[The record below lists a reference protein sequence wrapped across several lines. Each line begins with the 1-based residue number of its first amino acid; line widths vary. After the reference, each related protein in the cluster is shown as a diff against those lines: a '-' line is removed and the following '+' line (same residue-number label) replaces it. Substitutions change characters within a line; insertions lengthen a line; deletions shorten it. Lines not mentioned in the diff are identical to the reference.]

1 MKITVVGGGTGLS
14 TLLKGLK
21 FYPCDITAVVTI
33 TDEGGSSGIL
43 REELNVP
50 PPGDIRNNL
59 VAMAN
64 DEDILGELF
73 NYRFKN
79 GSLHGHTVG
88 NIILAALTKITGS
101 FTEAISKVAD
111 ILAIKGRVLPV
122 STEMARL
129 VAIFEDGYEVFGETA
144 IVEYGKL
151 SKLRIK
157 KLKLDKAID
166 LNPAVYESILD
177 SDVIVF
183 GPGSLYTSVIAN
195 LVVSGFSEAV
205 SRAKATKIYI
215 SNIMTQPGETYGY
228 KLSNHVSEIE
238 RYLGTKLDYVI
249 HSLPPKNEEVLEK
262 YALKDSVPVEIDF
275 QDEKLIVGH
284 FSKILFDEEARIRH
298 DSFVIAKV
306 LYDLLKERIH
316 AQ

>member
-33 TDEGGSSGIL
+33 TDEGGSSGVL

-59 VAMAN
+59 VAMAS

-122 STEMARL
+122 SVEMARL
-129 VAIFEDGYEVFGETA
+129 VALFEDGKEIFGETE
-144 IVEYGKL
+144 IVRYGKS
-151 SKLRIK
+151 SKSRIK
-157 KLKLDKAID
+157 RLKLDKNVS
-166 LNPAVYESILD
+166 LNPAVREAILESD
-177 SDVIVF
+177 AIVF

-195 LVVSGFSEAV
+195 LVVPGFSKVVKE
-205 SRAKATKIYI
+205 SRVMKIYI

-228 KLSNHVSEIE
+228 KLSDHVSEIE
-238 RYLGTKLDYVI
+238 RYLETTLDFII
-249 HSLPPKNEEVLEK
+249 HSFPPKNGEVLEK
-262 YALKDSVPVEIDF
+262 YALKDSVPVEADLH
-275 QDEKLIVGH
+275 DGRLITGH
-284 FSKILFDEEARIRH
+284 FSKIIHDEELRIRH

-306 LYDLLKERIH
+306 LYDLLSEKINT
-316 AQ
+316 